1 MWLTGT
7 LYIIIQSSVEIHF
20 AGEAPYLLCNVC
32 SERFL
37 FSLQLKCWHCFP
49 LSVLEEKKKKTSSH
63 LPFKLHTKHCMT
75 SPSSP
80 PRLLLLYQPGTCPWK
95 CSCNQELNTSL
106 QLPHFSNLCLHL
118 WAKISLCCIASLHV
132 HDSAAHDCNLQSY
145 CSACSSMSAP
155 AGSGHK
161 DLPFFLRNGK
171 SRLATYDRWHIY
183 MCIFISRVQ

>member
-7 LYIIIQSSVEIHF
+7 LCIIIQSSVEIHF

-49 LSVLEEKKKKTSSH
+49 LSVLEEKKKTSSH

>member
-1 MWLTGT
+1 MDVVDWHFIHN
-7 LYIIIQSSVEIHF
+7 YSVKRGNMVLVKHRICSATF
-20 AGEAPYLLCNVC
+20 ALSVSFSVC
-32 SERFL
+32 S
-37 FSLQLKCWHCFP
+37 WNAGIVFP
-49 LSVLEEKKKKTSSH
+49 CLYWRKKKKHRLIYLLNSIQSIA
-63 LPFKLHTKHCMT
+63 C